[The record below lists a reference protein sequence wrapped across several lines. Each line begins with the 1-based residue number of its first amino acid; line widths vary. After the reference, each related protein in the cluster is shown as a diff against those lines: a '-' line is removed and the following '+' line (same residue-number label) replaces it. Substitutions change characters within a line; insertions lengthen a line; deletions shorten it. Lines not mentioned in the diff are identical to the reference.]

1 MLSNLK
7 LGLRPHDPRRVN
19 AHVKLT
25 PALAGLDPFVSR
37 TPKDWAL
44 GRAWDDDP
52 LLNNWLGIC
61 GPAACVNW
69 LKMMAALVRADLYFD
84 EDDALKAYRAMGY
97 QDTDATD
104 TGVVLL
110 DLMQWWTN
118 NPIGGV
124 QLDCFFVIGYGVP
137 EHLATAMQIAPL
149 IVGAELTTACQ
160 TTDTWDAKAAA
171 GPDVWGGHAYLYHA
185 DSPGGGSGKSWGM
198 PVYTAPEF
206 RTRRWRECYLP
217 ICQELMPP
225 GTDVLRLLNIA
236 KGL

>member
-1 MLSNLK
+1 MFSNLK
-7 LGLRPHDPRRVN
+7 LGLQPHDPRRVN

-69 LKMMAALVRADLYFD
+69 LKMMAEITRADLSFD

-118 NPIGGV
+118 NPIGGF

-160 TTDTWDAKAAA
+160 TTDTWDAQASED
-171 GPDVWGGHAYLYHA
+171 PDVWGNHAYLYHA
-185 DSPGGGSGKSWGM
+185 DSPGGGSGKSWGK
-198 PVYTAPEF
+198 PIYTAPEF
-206 RTRRWRECYLP
+206 RAPRWHECYLP
-217 ICQELMPP
+217 ICRELMPP